1 MTRNGLALSP
11 SRQSEGKR
19 RDPHFFH
26 SSVFL
31 RKSAMLSAGGKC
43 PSSSPLRFT
52 FPDGGHWDH
61 PQGLPSFRELSGT
74 CLKKQFIAIDRIP
87 SMFELAPDHDI
98 GTETRLKIALEQRDK
113 KDLVTEF
120 ASLMGML
127 FWLSSHPGIR
137 SWAVQSSFRD
147 IRDRGLKQTF
157 APLTVTS
164 LLSDSYH
171 IEMRLFIDIYVHRPY
186 DQRHRRDL

>member
-1 MTRNGLALSP
+1 MTRNGMALSP

-19 RDPHFFH
+19 RDPHFFPLF
-26 SSVFL
+26 SFPQKVCNVVS
-31 RKSAMLSAGGKC
+31 RGKC

-74 CLKKQFIAIDRIP
+74 CLKKQFISIARIP
-87 SMFELAPDHDI
+87 SMFEIGPGHDI
-98 GTETRLKIALEQRDK
+98 GTETRLKIAFEQRDK

-127 FWLSSHPGIR
+127 FWLPSHHGIR

-157 APLTVTS
+157 APLTVSS

-186 DQRHRRDL
+186 DQRRRRDL

>member
-1 MTRNGLALSP
+1 
-11 SRQSEGKR
+11 
-19 RDPHFFH
+19 
-26 SSVFL
+26 
-31 RKSAMLSAGGKC
+31 
-43 PSSSPLRFT
+43 
-52 FPDGGHWDH
+52 
-61 PQGLPSFRELSGT
+61 
-74 CLKKQFIAIDRIP
+74 
-87 SMFELAPDHDI
+87 MFELGPDHDI

-186 DQRHRRDL
+186 DQRRRRDL